1 MEKRDNEMKN
11 VFVTGAAQGI
21 GYWFA
26 EQLLRDGW
34 NVTILDKD
42 IAPLEALEKQYP
54 ERLLAI
60 CGDVRDG
67 EVVREAVLKSAER
80 FGGVDCAVHNA
91 CRCTFDAMEDT
102 PDEVYRDVLDVNY
115 FGALNLTRAAVPVLK
130 QQGGGRVIFTSSG
143 VGVTGFVNI
152 SPYASSKGA
161 IEALAKC
168 MRIEYAKDNIT
179 FHIFHPPLTRTA
191 SASPLP
197 VPKEFMADP
206 QKVGRGLARHIG
218 GKRFILCH
226 SLSQKV
232 QTLLC
237 YLAPIRMGRMMSMM
251 TQRYMDSQKQ

>member
-1 MEKRDNEMKN
+1 MKN

-42 IAPLEALEKQYP
+42 IAPLEALEKAYP

-191 SASPLP
+191 SASSLP

-226 SLSQKV
+226 SLPQKV

-251 TQRYMDSQKQ
+251 TQRYMDSQKP